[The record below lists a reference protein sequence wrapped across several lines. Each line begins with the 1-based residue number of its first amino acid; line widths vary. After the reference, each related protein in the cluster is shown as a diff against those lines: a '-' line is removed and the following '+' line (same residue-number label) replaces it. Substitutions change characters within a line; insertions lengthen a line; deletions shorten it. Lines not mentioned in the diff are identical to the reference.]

1 MGSPDISQ
9 VIFYFNRKGREWI
22 SKCDTIEKYVNES
35 GREGLSLEFKSDP
48 GFVYVCNFIQYAG
61 TIQLRSSIAKSLEEY
76 AGLLFGIPLLGT
88 MDTIIGTI
96 EEACGKT
103 VAGELIV
110 KGVTGVLLGAV
121 IIGVLSAI
129 SSK

>member
-1 MGSPDISQ
+1 MESTDISQ

-22 SKCDTIEKYVNES
+22 SKSDTIEKYVKET
-35 GREGLSLEFKSDP
+35 GIEGLSQEFKNDP
-48 GFVYVCNFIQYAG
+48 AFVYVCNFIQYAG
-61 TIQLRSSIAKSLEEY
+61 TIQLRSSIAKGLEEY

-88 MDTIIGTI
+88 MDIIIGAI
-96 EEACGKT
+96 EEACGKK

-110 KGVTGVLLGAV
+110 KGLTGVLIGAV

-129 SSK
+129 TK